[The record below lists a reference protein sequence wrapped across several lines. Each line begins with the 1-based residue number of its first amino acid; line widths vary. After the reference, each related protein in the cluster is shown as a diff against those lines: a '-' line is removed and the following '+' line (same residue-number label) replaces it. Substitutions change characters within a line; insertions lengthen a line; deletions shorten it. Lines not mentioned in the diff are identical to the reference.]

1 MIPLANHL
9 LQSTLFAAV
18 IGLLSLTFRRNHA
31 GTRHSLWMAA
41 SVKFLIPFSL
51 VVSLSSRIAPVN
63 APAAPPQQLRFVMAE
78 FRQPVTFS
86 TAPAATEAAPA
97 RSDWWSNAAWALW
110 LCGSA
115 AILVRWRL
123 RWRKIAVAVHG
134 GTAVSDSVALA
145 LARVAPAM
153 SGRRQSCARTDA
165 RSHEQQT
172 ISDGNVSCGGN
183 PQAHWCRKA
192 AESRLPPGL
201 AAPQE
206 IVLSSRCAFEPGV
219 FGIFRPVL
227 LLPAGIE
234 ERLSEAQLQ
243 AVLAHELCHIR
254 RRDNLAAAIHMVVE
268 SLFWF
273 HPLVWWLGARMVE
286 ERELACDEEVL
297 RLGTDR
303 EIYAESILKVCEFC
317 FESPLACVSGI
328 TGANLKRRIESIMT
342 TRFAQRLEPG
352 KKLLLALLAI
362 GAVAGPIAIGMLHP
376 ARIRAQSQ
384 AQTAAALSFDVASVK
399 PVDQPWLQVF
409 PQRTGGRIT
418 WTTDLHY
425 LVGYAYRLQDWRIS
439 GTLPGSD
446 YIFAVD
452 ATMPSATTED
462 QVRLM
467 FQSLLANR
475 FKMAAHRVTKEV
487 EGYALTVGKGGPK
500 FKEARADEK
509 PAALP
514 EWFQKQGDIAAQL
527 EGKVVATIP
536 KAGVGAITGRR
547 ASMLQLTEALQRVLR
562 LPVLDQTGLS
572 GNYYVALEFAKED
585 HPADVDVPP
594 LFAAIQESLGLRL
607 EKHKGPVE
615 MLVVDHIERT
625 PTEN

>member
-18 IGLLSLTFRRNHA
+18 IGLLALAFRRDRA
-31 GTRHSLWMAA
+31 RTRHSLWMAA

-51 VVSLSSRIAPVN
+51 LVSLSSRFTPGN
-63 APAAPPQQLRFVMAE
+63 APAVPPPQLRFVIAE
-78 FRQPVTFS
+78 LRQSVAPTLPS
-86 TAPAATEAAPA
+86 TSPATAPARP
-97 RSDWWSNAAWALW
+97 DWLPNAAWALC
-110 LCGSA
+110 LFGSA
-115 AILVRWRL
+115 AILIRWRR
-123 RWRKIAVAVHG
+123 RWKRVAAAVHG
-134 GTAVSDSVALA
+134 ATPVPDVVAQALA
-145 LARVAPAM
+145 HALTRAASPM
-153 SGRRQSCARTDA
+153 LGTEA
-165 RSHEQQT
+165 RSHDCERCTQKCVRHGEKR
-172 ISDGNVSCGGN
+172 IAV
-183 PQAHWCRKA
+183 
-192 AESRLPPGL
+192 L
-201 AAPQE
+201 ASPST
-206 IVLSSRCAFEPGV
+206 LEPGV

-234 ERLSEAQLQ
+234 ERLSGAQLQ

-254 RRDNLAAAIHMVVE
+254 RRDNLAAAVHMLVE

-273 HPLVWWLGARMVE
+273 HPLVWWLGARLVD

-297 RLGTDR
+297 QLGADP
-303 EIYAESILKVCEFC
+303 EIYAESLLKVCEFC

-328 TGANLKRRIESIMT
+328 AGADLQRRIQSIMT
-342 TRFAQRLEPG
+342 PRLAPQLEPG
-352 KKLLLALLAI
+352 KKLLLALLTIA
-362 GAVAGPIAIGMLHP
+362 AVAGPIAVGVLHP
-376 ARIRAQSQ
+376 TRIQARSQ
-384 AQTAAALSFDVASVK
+384 PQTAAPLSFDVASVK

-409 PQRTGGRIT
+409 PQRTGGRVT

-425 LVGYAYRLQDWRIS
+425 LVGYAYHLQDWRIS
-439 GTLPGSD
+439 GPLPGSD
-446 YIFAVD
+446 CIYAVD
-452 ATMPSATTED
+452 ATMAPAATED

-467 FQSLLANR
+467 FQSLLADR

-487 EGYALTVGKGGPK
+487 EGYALTVGKNGPK
-500 FKEARADEK
+500 FKEAKAEEK

-572 GNYYVALEFAKED
+572 GNYYFALEFAQED
-585 HPADVDVPP
+585 HPADVDAPP
-594 LFAAIQESLGLRL
+594 LFTAIQESLGLKL
-607 EKHKGPVE
+607 ERHKGPVE
-615 MLVVDHIERT
+615 MLVVDHIEKT